1 MERNKTLIL
10 KNIKRHLGYKKD
22 VDFANFLGISPQTLA
37 SWYTRNTFDLEVLYA
52 KCVDIDANFL
62 LTGRGEMLRNT
73 TSSLQ
78 EPTPIYI
85 KSETCEKCAEKEKLI
100 KAMQGTI
107 DTQKELIDC
116 LQTLKKN
123 CKQQEKKKQIDS
135 DFPNLSANI
144 Q

>member
-1 MERNKTLIL
+1 MEVNKTLIL

-62 LTGRGEMLRNT
+62 LTGKGEMLREYPT
-73 TSSLQ
+73 MVS
-78 EPTPIYI
+78 EPIQHY
-85 KSETCEKCAEKEKLI
+85 EKAKPCQSCVEKEKLI
-100 KAMQGTI
+100 QSMQKTI
-107 DTQKELIDC
+107 DTQSELIDC
-116 LQTLKKN
+116 LQTLKEK
-123 CKQQEKKKQIDS
+123 CKQHEKKNRTS
-135 DFPNLSANI
+135 SELPNLPANL